1 MEGVKGLKCLKSIK
15 FNFVIGRSKKVFFR
29 HIPQFVIGGS
39 NKGFF
44 SSYTYFKTSKKASCF
59 TNFTHF
65 LTEIFSSKLFL
76 VLLWFIGYFVLKL
89 TKFKTNLFMIKNTSP
104 NCLNLWKFLTLN
116 WMWKGNIFKKR
127 EHYYYVFS
135 SCCIL
140 LYLFKVTILPFSI
153 LFLITLIPVKIKN
166 FWNQNFVFICTLYC

>member
-1 MEGVKGLKCLKSIK
+1 MLRALVKRFFFVIFHNSSLGGQKKVFFVIYFNSSLGGLK
-15 FNFVIGRSKKVFFR
+15 RVFFR

-116 WMWKGNIFKKR
+116 WMWKGYIFKKVSITTMYFL
-127 EHYYYVFS
+127 HVVYCYICLKSLFCHFQ
-135 SCCIL
+135 SC
-140 LYLFKVTILPFSI
+140 
-153 LFLITLIPVKIKN
+153 
-166 FWNQNFVFICTLYC
+166 FWKLWYQWK